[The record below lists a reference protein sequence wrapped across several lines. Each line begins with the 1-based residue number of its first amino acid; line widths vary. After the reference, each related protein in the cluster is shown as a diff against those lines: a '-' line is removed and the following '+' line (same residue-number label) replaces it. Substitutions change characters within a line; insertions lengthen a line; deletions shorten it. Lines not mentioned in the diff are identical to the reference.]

1 MILLL
6 CGQQPCCDYSI
17 VVVWTQLCS
26 DRVNC
31 LMISLFLCGHN
42 SLVIGLYD
50 DFIVSV
56 WTELYSDRIV

>member
-1 MILLL
+1 MISLL
-6 CGQQPCCDYSI
+6 CGQQPRCDYSI

-31 LMISLFLCGHN
+31 LMISLLLCGHS

-50 DFIVSV
+50 FIVSV
-56 WTELYSDRIV
+56 WT